1 MSQADVFFSEPDTDW
16 SLTRAYDYGL
26 PDELIASQPERRR
39 ERARMMVV
47 NPDAR
52 SIEHA
57 HFEELPA
64 RLSADD
70 LLVFNNTRV
79 LPARIMVTKETGGKV
94 ELFVLGLLGQDMATA
109 RWSEPVVGGQ
119 LELSCMTRTSKPLKP
134 GQRLKSADASL
145 SFIVER
151 CEPGQDTVKISW
163 SSSPLELL
171 ERLGQMP
178 LPPYIVKQRRERGES
193 EQTDQDA
200 QIYQTVYASRPGAV
214 AAPTA
219 GLHFSQGLL
228 EQLEAVGV
236 RRAFLTLHVGLGT
249 FKPVTTERL
258 LDHPMHSETY
268 LIDEELSEAIRET
281 RRRKGRVIAVGT
293 TTARVLEACAR
304 DPLGLQPRQDQTD
317 IFIHPGNPMRLCD
330 GLITNFHLP
339 ESTLLAMV
347 AAATTYPFMRRI
359 YNEAV
364 ASRYQF
370 YSYGD
375 GMLILPCQK
384 GAEVSEYGQV

>member
-1 MSQADVFFSEPDTDW
+1 MSQADVFHAPPDIDW
-16 SLTRAYDYGL
+16 SLTRAYAYDL

-39 ERARMMVV
+39 ERARMMVID
-47 NPDAR
+47 PAKGD
-52 SIEHA
+52 IGHA
-57 HFEELPA
+57 HFEELPS
-64 RLSADD
+64 RLRPGD

-94 ELFVLGLLGQDMATA
+94 ELFVLGLSGQDMASTM
-109 RWSEPVVGGQ
+109 WSAPAATGE

-134 GQRLKSADASL
+134 GQHLATADPSL
-145 SFIVER
+145 SFVVER
-151 CEPGQDTVKISW
+151 CEPGQATVKIRW
-163 SSSPLELL
+163 SASPLELL

-200 QIYQTVYASRPGAV
+200 QIYQTVYASKPGAV

-219 GLHFSQGLL
+219 GLHFSQELL
-228 EQLEAVGV
+228 ERLEASGIQ
-236 RRAFLTLHVGLGT
+236 RAFLTLHVGLGT
-249 FKPVTTERL
+249 FKPVTSERL

-268 LIDEELSEAIRET
+268 LIDQELAQAIAQT
-281 RRRKGRVIAVGT
+281 RQRQGRVIAVGT

-317 IFIHPGNPMRLCD
+317 IFIHPGNPMRLCE

-347 AAATTYPFMRRI
+347 AAATTYPLMRRI

-364 ASRYQF
+364 ARRYQF

-375 GMLILPCQK
+375 GMLILPCHR
-384 GAEVSEYGQV
+384 GNLGE